1 MKKILLVLPLL
12 LWACS
17 GGSEE
22 PKLPTVQNIN
32 LTTQE
37 DTPKTFVFLG
47 TDPENRPLSY
57 SISTPP
63 QNGSVVIDGGAG
75 TYIPNDNYYGDDTF
89 LYVAATSKGNSNIG
103 TVLISISPSDDNPNS
118 KDMNV
123 ILDED
128 IVTDIQLDI
137 DEYDGDQISVSI
149 IDQPQ
154 NGSLALSGSIATYT
168 PNENYF
174 GSDSFTY
181 EAVDSN
187 EKRIQNVATVTL
199 TINPINDPPNARTIN
214 TFALVNVAKEI
225 FPNLTDPERDNVSLS
240 ISTQPNYGNASIG
253 SDNSGTD
260 FLIYEATSGVNF
272 EDELTIIADDGYAT
286 SESTINIDI
295 FDTGTIINNST
306 NIFFDSF
313 IDSKQKYDS
322 KFQSLIVP
330 SSFFSN
336 GVEIGLLSTDLTAHQ
351 SASPTIDT
359 YLDFTNRTWF
369 SDAYLVPNN
378 GGAYSVGYFK
388 IDNNGSTDGYVTY
401 FDNNGD
407 KVWDRFFNSEGM
419 YSDISNFNPNDGDTN
434 RILSAVVDND
444 NSIITAIND
453 FGIVKVNQA
462 GDLVWHINEAE
473 RFSQVFELSDG
484 NYILADQGY
493 IVKIDSNGNV
503 ISKNSGGESF
513 YLTGWGADLA
523 ETSNGDIAI
532 LTDTDLWDSS
542 GESYRQPAIIIF
554 DSNLNFVT
562 KKTLYPIEESVN
574 EGYVNSKYIGGIT
587 QSSDGGLIIAG
598 MYDIKNN
605 NNQRAF
611 IVKLNTN
618 FDYEWVRTFGSDPYS
633 PWDAGYNFLF
643 PFYVTELDNQD
654 IRIGC
659 AVYAMSSQYS
669 FFYFD
674 LDSNGN
680 RILSN

>member
-47 TDPENRPLSY
+47 TDPENRTLSY

-63 QNGSVVIDGGAG
+63 QNGSVVINGGAG

-103 TVLISISPSDDNPNS
+103 TVLISITPSDDNPNS

-128 IVTDIQLDI
+128 IITDIQLDI

-199 TINPINDPPNARTIN
+199 TINPINDPPEVKTIN
-214 TFALVNVAKEI
+214 SFAFVNVAREI
-225 FPNLTDPERDNVSLS
+225 FPNLSDPEGDNVSLS
-240 ISTQPNYGNASIG
+240 ISTQPNYGNASVA
-253 SDNSGTD
+253 SDNSGNY
-260 FLIYEATSGVNF
+260 FVIYEATSGVNL
-272 EDELTIIADDGYAT
+272 EDELTIIADDGYSS
-286 SESTINIDI
+286 SESTINLDL
-295 FDTGTIINNST
+295 FNTGNVINNST
-306 NIFFDSF
+306 GMNFDSY
-313 IDSKQKYDS
+313 IESKQKIDGKLQTS
-322 KFQSLIVP
+322 I
-330 SSFFSN
+330 SSASSN
-336 GVEIGLLSTDLTAHQ
+336 GVGEIGLLSTDLLDHQ
-351 SASPTIDT
+351 SSSQSYEAGV
-359 YLDFTNRTWF
+359 DFTPYHYYQ
-369 SDAYLVPNN
+369 SAYLVPNN
-378 GGAYSVGYFK
+378 GGAYRIGYFK
-388 IDNNGSTDGYVTY
+388 MDSSNNSMDTYVSY

-407 KVWDRFFNSEGM
+407 KIWERYFNGEGM
-419 YSDISNFNPNDGDTN
+419 YLDLSYYNPNDNASN
-434 RILSAVVDND
+434 RSKTAIIDDD
-444 NSIITAIND
+444 NSIIVAVNE
-453 FGIVKVNQA
+453 FAIVKLNQS
-462 GDLVWHINEAE
+462 GDIVWQLNEDA
-473 RFSQVFELSDG
+473 RFDAFIEHSDG
-484 NYILADQGY
+484 NYILVDAGY
-493 IVKIDSNGNV
+493 IIKIDSSGNV
-503 ISKNSGGESF
+503 ISKNNSESF
-513 YLTGWGADLA
+513 YLPGYGVDVV
-523 ETSNGDIAI
+523 EISNGDIAI
-532 LTDTDLWDSS
+532 LIESNLSDSS
-542 GESYRQPAIIIF
+542 GETYDQPAIIIF
-554 DSNLNFVT
+554 NSNLDFIT
-562 KKTLYPIEESVN
+562 KKILYPIDESVN
-574 EGYVNSKYIGGIT
+574 EGYVNFQYHGGIA
-587 QSSDGGLIIAG
+587 QSSDGGLIISG
-598 MYDIKNN
+598 QYDIEHNN
-605 NNQRAF
+605 NRRAF
-611 IVKLNTN
+611 IVKLNAN
-618 FDYEWVRTFGSDPYS
+618 FDYEWVSTFGGDPYAS
-633 PWDAGYNFLF
+633 FNGGLDYIY
-643 PFYVTELDNQD
+643 PFYVTELDNQN
-654 IRIGC
+654 IRIGSKVWGWT
-659 AVYAMSSQYS
+659 ATYS

>member
-12 LWACS
+12 FWACG

-47 TDPENRPLSY
+47 TDPENRSLSY

-63 QNGSVVIDGGAG
+63 QNGSVVINGGAG

-128 IVTDIQLDI
+128 IITDIQLDI

-199 TINPINDPPNARTIN
+199 TINPINDPPEVKTIN
-214 TFALVNVAKEI
+214 SFAFVNVAREI
-225 FPNLTDPERDNVSLS
+225 FPNLSDPEGDNVSLS
-240 ISTQPNYGNASIG
+240 ISTQPNYGNASIA

-272 EDELTIIADDGYAT
+272 EDELTIIADDGYAS
-286 SESTINIDI
+286 SESTISFDL

-306 NIFFDSF
+306 SIFFDSF
-313 IDSKQKYDS
+313 IDSKQKFDG
-322 KFQSLIVP
+322 KLQSIIVP
-330 SSFFSN
+330 SSFSS
-336 GVEIGLLSTDLTAHQ
+336 GVEIGLLSTDLSAHQ

-378 GGAYSVGYFK
+378 GGVYSVGYFK
-388 IDNNGSTDGYVTY
+388 INNNDTSDGYITY
-401 FDNNGD
+401 YNNNGD
-407 KVWDRFFNSEGM
+407 KVWERYFNSEGM
-419 YSDISNFNPNDGDTN
+419 YSDISYFNPNDGDTN
-434 RILSAVVDND
+434 RIISAVVDND
-444 NSIITAIND
+444 NSIITGIHD

-462 GDLVWHINEAE
+462 GDLVWHIDEPQ

-484 NYILADQGY
+484 NYILLDQGY
-493 IVKIDSNGNV
+493 IIKIDSNGNV
-503 ISKNSGGESF
+503 ISSIGNEPF
-513 YLTGWGADLA
+513 YLPGWGVDLA

-532 LTDTDLWDSS
+532 LTDTDLSDSS
-542 GESYRQPAIIIF
+542 GETYDQPAIIIF

-574 EGYVNSKYIGGIT
+574 EGYVNFKYLGGIT

-598 MYDIKNN
+598 MYDIELN

-618 FDYEWVRTFGSDPYS
+618 FDYEWVRTFGSDPYE
-633 PWDAGYNFLF
+633 PWEGGYNFLHS
-643 PFYVTELDNQD
+643 FYVTELDNQD

-659 AVYAMSSQYS
+659 MVYALSSQYS
-669 FFYFD
+669 LFYFD